1 MGAQTVI
8 ETKELTKYYGQQA
21 AVDGLSITVQEG
33 EIFGFLGPNGAGK
46 TTIILMLLGLTEPSR
61 GEATVCGFNPIRE
74 PLKVKRLVGYLP
86 ENVGFYRD
94 MTARENLQY
103 VARLNR
109 IPDKTAPEKI
119 DEALEIVGLSEDS
132 AKKVGV
138 FSRGMNQRLGIAEVL
153 IKDPKICFLDEP
165 TLGLDPDGA
174 IRMIELIQDL
184 SQERKITMLI
194 SSHNLDQVQ
203 RISHRVGIMIKG
215 KLVAMGPME
224 DLAKEKLGVG
234 KKKYTLEQVYMKYF
248 HEGELWLNYP
258 KISVRYSRRESTLM
272 VFWSSSRRSWR
283 TILAAIAFS
292 SCLPSSPW

>member
-21 AVDGLSITVQEG
+21 AVDELTFNVQEG

-46 TTIILMLLGLTEPSR
+46 TTIILMLLGLTEPSK
-61 GEATVCGFNPIRE
+61 GEARVCGFNPIRE

-119 DEALEIVGLSEDS
+119 DEAFEIVGLSEDS
-132 AKKVGV
+132 EKKVEV

-184 SQERKITMLI
+184 SQERNITMLI

-203 RISHRVGIMIKG
+203 RMSHRVGIMIKG

-234 KKKYTLEQVYMKYF
+234 KKKYTLEQIYMKYF
-248 HEGELWLNYP
+248 HEE
-258 KISVRYSRRESTLM
+258 
-272 VFWSSSRRSWR
+272 
-283 TILAAIAFS
+283 
-292 SCLPSSPW
+292 

>member
-8 ETKELTKYYGQQA
+8 ETKELTKYYGRHA
-21 AVDGLSITVQEG
+21 AVDGLTINVQEG

-46 TTIILMLLGLTEPSR
+46 TTIILMLLGLTEPSK
-61 GEATVCGFNPIRE
+61 GEAKVCGFNPIRE
-74 PLKVKRLVGYLP
+74 PLKVKRLAGYLP

-103 VARLNR
+103 VARLNK
-109 IPDKTAPEKI
+109 IPEKTAPEKV
-119 DEALEIVGLSEDS
+119 DEALEIVGLSGD
-132 AKKVGV
+132 ADKKVGV

-174 IRMIELIQDL
+174 IRMIELIQSL

-203 RISHRVGIMIKG
+203 KMSHRVGIMIKG

-234 KKKYTLEQVYMKYF
+234 KEKYTLEQIYMKYF
-248 HEGELWLNYP
+248 HEE
-258 KISVRYSRRESTLM
+258 
-272 VFWSSSRRSWR
+272 
-283 TILAAIAFS
+283 
-292 SCLPSSPW
+292 